1 MAESR
6 SHNLPHHS
14 SLDELVEFFDTHDM
28 GDYVEQLPEA
38 SFDVDIRRRLHL
50 VAIDEEL
57 VGELNEIA
65 KTQQIPA
72 ESLVNLWLK
81 EKILLHK
88 EKQ

>member
-6 SHNLPHHS
+6 SHNLPPHS
-14 SLDELVEFFDTHDM
+14 SLDELVKFFDTHDM
-28 GDYVEQLPEA
+28 GDYVEQMPEA

-65 KTQQIPA
+65 KAQQIPA

-81 EKILLHK
+81 EKILHHK
-88 EKQ
+88 EK